1 MTTDLA
7 FLCDSA
13 LEDRG
18 KLHALG
24 VGIDGVTGGSL
35 PMTHPRFVVVCVMR
49 YSVVEAGDKRMAIR
63 LLTPDA
69 RDAVPPIEQ
78 NITLPLRDG
87 VVDATARII
96 AEVNGV
102 TFNQGGPHAFHV
114 AIDGAEVARL
124 PVNVSVRG
132 S

>member
-1 MTTDLA
+1 MTIDLA

-24 VGIDGVTGGSL
+24 VGIDRVSGGSL

-49 YSVVEAGDKRMAIR
+49 YSVMEAGEKRMVIR

-69 RDAVPPIEQ
+69 RDAITPIEQ
-78 NITLPLRDG
+78 DIMLPVREG
-87 VVDATARII
+87 VVDATARIV
-96 AEVNGV
+96 AELNEV
-102 TFNQGGPHAFHV
+102 TFNQSGPHALHV

-124 PVNVSVRG
+124 PISVSVQG

>member
-24 VGIDGVTGGSL
+24 VGIDGV
-35 PMTHPRFVVVCVMR
+35 
-49 YSVVEAGDKRMAIR
+49 
-63 LLTPDA
+63 
-69 RDAVPPIEQ
+69 
-78 NITLPLRDG
+78 
-87 VVDATARII
+87 
-96 AEVNGV
+96 
-102 TFNQGGPHAFHV
+102 
-114 AIDGAEVARL
+114 EVARL
-124 PVNVSVRG
+124 PINVSVRG

>member
-24 VGIDGVTGGSL
+24 VGIDGVSGGSL

-49 YSVVEAGDKRMAIR
+49 YSVVEAGDKRMVIR

-69 RDAVPPIEQ
+69 RGRRSAH
-78 NITLPLRDG
+78 R
-87 VVDATARII
+87 ARHH
-96 AEVNGV
+96 APRARR
-102 TFNQGGPHAFHV
+102 GGGRHGPDH
-114 AIDGAEVARL
+114 R
-124 PVNVSVRG
+124 
-132 S
+132 

>member
-24 VGIDGVTGGSL
+24 VGIDSVQGGAL

-49 YSVVEAGDKRMAIR
+49 YSVMEAGDKRMVIR

-69 RDAVPPIEQ
+69 RDAIPAIERD
-78 NITLPLRDG
+78 ISLPTRDG
-87 VVDATARII
+87 LVDSTARII

-102 TFNQGGPHAFHV
+102 TFNQAGPHAFHI

-124 PVNVSVRG
+124 PINVAVRG

>member
-1 MTTDLA
+1 
-7 FLCDSA
+7 
-13 LEDRG
+13 
-18 KLHALG
+18 
-24 VGIDGVTGGSL
+24 
-35 PMTHPRFVVVCVMR
+35 MTHPRFVVVCVMR
-49 YSVVEAGDKRMAIR
+49 YSVMEAGDKRMVIR

-69 RDAVPPIEQ
+69 RDAVPPIERD
-78 NITLPLRDG
+78 ITLPVRDG

-114 AIDGAEVARL
+114 AIDGTEVARL
-124 PVNVSVRG
+124 PISVSVRG

>member
-24 VGIDGVTGGSL
+24 VGIDG
-35 PMTHPRFVVVCVMR
+35 
-49 YSVVEAGDKRMAIR
+49 
-63 LLTPDA
+63 
-69 RDAVPPIEQ
+69 
-78 NITLPLRDG
+78 
-87 VVDATARII
+87 ARII

-102 TFNQGGPHAFHV
+102 TFNQAGPHAFHV

-124 PVNVSVRG
+124 PINVSVR
-132 S
+132 SS

>member
-1 MTTDLA
+1 MTTDLT

-24 VGIDGVTGGSL
+24 VGIDRISGGSL

-49 YSVVEAGDKRMAIR
+49 YSVMEAGDKRMVIR

-69 RDAVPPIEQ
+69 RDAVPPIERD
-78 NITLPLRDG
+78 IALPVRDG

-102 TFNQGGPHAFHV
+102 TFNQGGPHAFHI

-124 PVNVSVRG
+124 PINVNVRG

>member
-1 MTTDLA
+1 MNTDLA

-24 VGIDGVTGGSL
+24 VGIDGVQGGAL
-35 PMTHPRFVVVCVMR
+35 PMQHPRFVVVCVMR
-49 YSVVEAGDKRMAIR
+49 YSVIEAGDKRMVIR

-69 RDAVPPIEQ
+69 RDAIPAIEQ
-78 NITLPLRDG
+78 DITLPSRDG

-102 TFNQGGPHAFHV
+102 TFNQAGPHAFHV

-124 PVNVSVRG
+124 PINVGVRG
-132 S
+132 V

>member
-24 VGIDGVTGGSL
+24 VGIDSVQGGSL

-49 YSVVEAGDKRMAIR
+49 YSVMEAGDKRMVIR

-69 RDAVPPIEQ
+69 RDAIPAIERD
-78 NITLPLRDG
+78 ITLATRDG
-87 VVDATARII
+87 IVDSTARII

-102 TFNQGGPHAFHV
+102 TFNQAGPHAFHV

-124 PVNVSVRG
+124 PINVVVRG

>member
-24 VGIDGVTGGSL
+24 VGIDGVQGNSL

-49 YSVVEAGDKRMAIR
+49 YSVVEAGDKRMVIR

-69 RDAVPPIEQ
+69 TDAIPAIERE
-78 NITLPLRDG
+78 IALPARDG
-87 VVDATARII
+87 VIDATARII

-102 TFNQGGPHAFHV
+102 TFSQSGPHAFHV

-124 PVNVSVRG
+124 PISVSVRG

>member
-13 LEDRG
+13 L
-18 KLHALG
+18 
-24 VGIDGVTGGSL
+24 
-35 PMTHPRFVVVCVMR
+35 
-49 YSVVEAGDKRMAIR
+49 
-63 LLTPDA
+63 
-69 RDAVPPIEQ
+69 DAVPPIEQ
-78 NITLPLRDG
+78 NITLPVRNG

-124 PVNVSVRG
+124 PINVSVRG